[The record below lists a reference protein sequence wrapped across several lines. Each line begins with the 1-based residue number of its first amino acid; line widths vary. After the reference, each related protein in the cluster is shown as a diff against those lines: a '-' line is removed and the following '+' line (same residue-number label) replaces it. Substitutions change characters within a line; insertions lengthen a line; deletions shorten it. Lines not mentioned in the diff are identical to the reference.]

1 MSQSEPRGCS
11 ARNAF
16 GSVSLYGRQKP
27 EPSWAA
33 TRGLRRPIDTKRLF
47 TKAESAHPEGK
58 KSCGDKA
65 LIHIASLRTG
75 LYQGGVFCT

>member
-1 MSQSEPRGCS
+1 MPF
-11 ARNAF
+11 APVF
-16 GSVSLYGRQKP
+16 GRLIYQ
-27 EPSWAA
+27 AQMN
-33 TRGLRRPIDTKRLF
+33 RPK
-47 TKAESAHPEGK
+47 GK